1 MISNFIPKLW
11 EAKLIVGTRKAL
23 VYGQLGVINRNYQGT
38 IGQKGDTVHITS
50 IGDITISDYTKGTDM
65 AAPEQLSD
73 ADTELKITQQKSFNF
88 AVEDLDRAQ
97 AAGNFES
104 DARDKAQYKLG
115 DVRDQYIAS
124 LYTDASA
131 SNLNGSDAS
140 PIVPDAVQDGGA
152 NNIFNV
158 IEDCSTLL
166 NDSLVPKAG
175 RFMIVPPWVAAML
188 AKDLKLAGA
197 IAAPV
202 GTPGQAALLNG
213 YVTKIAGFDI
223 LESPNVPNT
232 GGALYKVIFGTNQ
245 AMTFADQ
252 IVKVEA
258 FRDPKQF
265 RDVVRG
271 LDVYGAKVVE
281 PDYLGCMTMSKT

>member
-11 EAKLIVGTRKAL
+11 EAKLIVGTRKDL
-23 VYGQLGVINRNYQGT
+23 VYGQNNVINRNYQGT
-38 IGQKGDTVHITS
+38 IGQKGDTVHITA
-50 IGDITISDYTKGTDM
+50 IGDITVSDYVKGTDM
-65 AAPEQLSD
+65 AAPQQLSD

-88 AVEDLDRAQ
+88 AVEDLDVAQ
-97 AAGNFES
+97 AAGNFDS
-104 DARDKAQYKLG
+104 DARSKAQYKLG
-115 DVRDQYIAS
+115 DARDEYIAS

-131 SNLNGSDAS
+131 SNLYGSDAS
-140 PIVPDAVQDGGA
+140 PIVPDFVQDGGS

-158 IEDCSTLL
+158 IEDCNVLL
-166 NDSLVPKAG
+166 NDSHIPKAG
-175 RFMIVPPWVAAML
+175 RFMIVPSWVGGML
-188 AKDLKLAGA
+188 AKDLKLSGALAAAGM
-197 IAAPV
+197 
-202 GTPGQAALLNG
+202 GGQAVLNG
-213 YVTKIAGFDI
+213 FITRIAGFDI

-232 GGALYKVIFGTNQ
+232 AGTLYKVIFGTSQ

-258 FRDPKQF
+258 IRDPDQF